1 MIDGKALKRARQAA
15 QLTQAGLAKA
25 VGMAA
30 QQLAAI
36 EQGRVKTTKFLAQL
50 ARTLNVPL
58 GELDPDWVA
67 FDAPR
72 PRVARGRRDA
82 GRDERGDADYTAFAA
97 EVLRIRAK
105 SGATLPLVF
114 NRAQRHIHDRLE
126 AQRAELGRVRALVL
140 KGRQQGCSTYIGGR
154 FYHRTS
160 RGRGLRAFIL
170 THETRATQN
179 LFEMVE
185 RFHANCPEAERPL
198 TGAANAEELW
208 FSALDDSL
216 RVQVTIKTDGRFHK
230 HLSLGEKRIETLAT
244 DVVQHAESDDDFEII
259 TGYNQRIRQDEVFVN
274 EIVFIDSLGKSVKY
288 ADAWEHLGAFFK
300 RLKKAGALG

>member
-1 MIDGKALKRARQAA
+1 MVTWTRRLSSSALNHSSSAFAA
-15 QLTQAGLAKA
+15 P
-25 VGMAA
+25 VR
-30 QQLAAI
+30 
-36 EQGRVKTTKFLAQL
+36 GRSASAQL
-50 ARTLNVPL
+50 AWNRSTISNK
-58 GELDPDWVA
+58 
-67 FDAPR
+67 FC
-72 PRVARGRRDA
+72 VAR
-82 GRDERGDADYTAFAA
+82 
-97 EVLRIRAK
+97 V
-105 SGATLPLVF
+105 SW
-114 NRAQRHIHDRLE
+114 
-126 AQRAELGRVRALVL
+126 VR
-140 KGRQQGCSTYIGGR
+140 K
-154 FYHRTS
+154 
-160 RGRGLRAFIL
+160 
-170 THETRATQN
+170 N

-185 RFHANCPEAERPL
+185 RYHANCPEAERPL